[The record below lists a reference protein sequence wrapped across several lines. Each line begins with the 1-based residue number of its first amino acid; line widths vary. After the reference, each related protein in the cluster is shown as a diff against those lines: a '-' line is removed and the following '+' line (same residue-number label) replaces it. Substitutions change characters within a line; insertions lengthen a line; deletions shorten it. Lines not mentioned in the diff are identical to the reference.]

1 MADFEDSAEQ
11 AHFSAF
17 TARVRTG
24 VMPRP
29 KPPADVVFHRWQE
42 ILSRFC
48 ATALTA
54 TLRPCG
60 HRGLQCR
67 RQGTCH
73 PAADVGPN
81 GALRILYWHRRSPP
95 LMLTAACPLQAL

>member
-29 KPPADVVFHRWQE
+29 KPPADIVFLRWQE

-48 ATALTA
+48 ATALTVI
-54 TLRPCG
+54 LRPCG

-81 GALRILYWHRRSPP
+81 GALRCLYTGIDARPP
-95 LMLTAACPLQAL
+95 